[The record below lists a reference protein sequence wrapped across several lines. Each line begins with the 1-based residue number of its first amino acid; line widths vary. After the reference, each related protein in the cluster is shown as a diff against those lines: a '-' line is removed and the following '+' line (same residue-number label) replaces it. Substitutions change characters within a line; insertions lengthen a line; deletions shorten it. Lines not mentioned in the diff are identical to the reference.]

1 MPSTR
6 TVTAREL
13 AAVLHEPQRQMIARA
28 LKVLG
33 PERCIELLADALTI
47 EHQGGMWLKDDSRK
61 RTLGGIF
68 LQLCRERST
77 PDEKR
82 RIFG

>member
-1 MPSTR
+1 MGE
-6 TVTAREL
+6 TVTAS
-13 AAVLHEPQRQMIARA
+13 AIAKVLHESCHVLLARA

-33 PERCIELLADALTI
+33 PERCVELLAAALTI
-47 EHQGGMWLKDDSRK
+47 EHQGGMWLKDGSRK

-68 LQLCRERST
+68 LHLCKERS
-77 PDEKR
+77 PPEEKR